1 MTMDADSSQ
10 AIIKLL
16 TELRNNQAL
25 QIERQAEA
33 LTLQKEQ
40 HRIFVEQSERVQRI
54 QDRAEAAQANYGKM
68 VSGARKFVGVILLM
82 IVVLLGFL
90 GWWMY
95 RMRLL

>member
-1 MTMDADSSQ
+1 MDADSTET
-10 AIIKLL
+10 IVKLL

-33 LTLQKEQ
+33 LALQKEQ
-40 HRIFVEQSERVQRI
+40 HRIFIGQAERAQKL
-54 QDRAEAAQANYGKM
+54 QDRAEAAQANYARLVG
-68 VSGARKFVGVILLM
+68 GAKKFVGVILLM

-95 RMRLL
+95 RMHLL